1 MVSAGG
7 SYGLKAKAFPK
18 RFVKLHA
25 KEEGEPCSIV
35 RIFVNPRMRVA
46 CVRVAHVRVEN
57 PCIPVNDMSNYS
69 RCEGGTG
76 L

>member
-1 MVSAGG
+1 MVSADGL
-7 SYGLKAKAFPK
+7 YGLEAKAFLK
-18 RFVKLHA
+18 RFVKLLA

-35 RIFVNPRMRVA
+35 RIFVNPRIRVA
-46 CVRVAHVRVEN
+46 CDRVAHVRVEN